1 MSVVNY
7 VINWS
12 EVDLT
17 EALSLMN
24 GARVKLTKDKIEW
37 LRTEYELFI
46 PPINRH
52 FRIIQHQFIN
62 PTIIKNIQFS
72 AYGWKDEDQFSVYI
86 NGEEVLSNIYIKELA
101 EKYIYNRSF
110 IVQENSELTV
120 LFHNNSGNSN
130 QVVFSIEYGEI

>member
-12 EVDLT
+12 EVGLT

-24 GARVKLTKDKIEW
+24 GARVKFTKDKIEW
-37 LRTEYELFI
+37 LRTEYELFV

-52 FRIIQHQFIN
+52 FRIVQHQFIN

-72 AYGWKDEDQFSVYI
+72 AFGWKDEDQFSIYI
-86 NGEEVLSNIYIKELA
+86 NGTEFLSNIYIKENA

-110 IVQENSELTV
+110 IVPQNSELIV
-120 LFHNNSGNSN
+120 LFYNHSGNSN
-130 QVVFSIEYGEI
+130 QISFSIEYGQI

>member
-12 EVDLT
+12 EVGLT

-24 GARVKLTKDKIEW
+24 GARVKFTKDKIEW
-37 LRTEYELFI
+37 LRTEYELFV

-52 FRIIQHQFIN
+52 FRIVQHQFIN

-72 AYGWKDEDQFSVYI
+72 AFGWKDEDQFSIYI
-86 NGEEVLSNIYIKELA
+86 NGTEFLSNIYIKENA

-110 IVQENSELTV
+110 IVPQNSELIV
-120 LFHNNSGNSN
+120 LFHNHSGNSN
-130 QVVFSIEYGEI
+130 QISFSIEYGQI

>member
-17 EALSLMN
+17 EALSLIN

-37 LRTEYELFI
+37 LRTESILHA
-46 PPINRH
+46 PPLKRD
-52 FRIIQHQFIN
+52 FRIIEFFFDKVS
-62 PTIIKNIQFS
+62 IIKSVQLNAF
-72 AYGWKDEDQFSVYI
+72 GWKDEDQFSIYI
-86 NGEEVLSNIYIKELA
+86 NGTEFLSNIYIKESA

-110 IVQENSELTV
+110 IVPQNSELIV
-120 LFHNNSGNSN
+120 LFHNHSGNSN
-130 QVVFSIEYGEI
+130 QISFSIEYGQI